1 MGVGK
6 MDASTVFTLF
16 EELKQRIDKL
26 SNVSGVG
33 GQSNQETEEIAVLLQ
48 EIRSQVK
55 QTQFSNEQLGIL
67 QKNMVTA
74 STYTIREVGKNL
86 SAVKRELKATISP
99 INERIDQ
106 LKIPKDVIVRKEH
119 HVRVD
124 FRNSKA
130 VITIISM
137 ALAILLLLGGNV
149 WQLNRNGQLKDNDL
163 KYRYIKILGG
173 VNSKTLSQLESIFTY
188 NRDRETILE
197 IRDEVNNYEQMVKEK
212 AERIERSAL
221 ENGNRDNK

>member
-6 MDASTVFTLF
+6 IDASTVFTLF
-16 EELKQRIDKL
+16 EELKQKIDKL
-26 SNVSGVG
+26 GNGTVSGE
-33 GQSNQETEEIAVLLQ
+33 QTKLDTEEIAVLLH
-48 EIRSQVK
+48 EFRNQVK
-55 QTQFSNEQLGIL
+55 QTQFSTEQLRIL

-119 HVRVD
+119 HIRID

-149 WQLNRNGQLKDNDL
+149 WQLNTNGKLRDNDL
-163 KYRYIKILGG
+163 KYRYIKLKGE
-173 VNSKTLSQLESIFTY
+173 VDTKVLSQLESIFTY
-188 NRDRETILE
+188 NRDRDVISK
-197 IRDEVNNYEQMVKEK
+197 IRKQVKSYEQMVREH
-212 AERIERSAL
+212 AEEMERERFGS
-221 ENGNRDNK
+221 E